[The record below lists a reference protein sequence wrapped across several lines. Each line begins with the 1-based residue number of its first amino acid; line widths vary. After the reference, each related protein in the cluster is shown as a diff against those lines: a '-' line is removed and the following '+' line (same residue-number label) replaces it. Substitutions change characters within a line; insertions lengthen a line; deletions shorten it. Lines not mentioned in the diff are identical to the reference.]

1 MTDERTGS
9 ERENEDEPRAEQVE
23 DLEVASEE
31 SESIKGGLR
40 RRSGQDEEQRASL
53 R

>member
-9 ERENEDEPRAEQVE
+9 EREDEDEPRAEQVE
-23 DLEVASEE
+23 DLEVSSEE

-40 RRSGQDEEQRASL
+40 RRAGEQAEGAAFR
-53 R
+53 